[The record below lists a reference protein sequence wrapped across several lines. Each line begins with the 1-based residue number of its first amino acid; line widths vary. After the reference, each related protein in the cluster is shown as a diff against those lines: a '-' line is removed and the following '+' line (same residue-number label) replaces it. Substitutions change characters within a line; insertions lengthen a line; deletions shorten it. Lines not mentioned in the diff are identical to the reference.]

1 MKDLLTRKSAGAR
14 VECQVSPHQIP
25 RPGHTRHTAS
35 HPRPPTPS
43 HPLPVGGGWEGTEIR
58 EAPASLSTL
67 WSELNYRITELPG
80 TQKEQNDFINW
91 NSANSESGGL
101 NFYKSCCQHHLITCC
116 LSKTFWDVSIWL
128 LNSFFF
134 FLFCIRSCVLSME
147 QKKGAF

>member
-1 MKDLLTRKSAGAR
+1 MRGEKLCLLYLCLSGSNLVPGTQQMFSEWKISWPGKVLEPELNVRFPHTKSQDQGT
-14 VECQVSPHQIP
+14 PDTLLP
-25 RPGHTRHTAS
+25 TLD
-35 HPRPPTPS
+35 PPTLS

-101 NFYKSCCQHHLITCC
+101 YFYKSCCQCRLITCC
-116 LSKTFWDVSIWL
+116 LSKTF
-128 LNSFFF
+128 
-134 FLFCIRSCVLSME
+134 
-147 QKKGAF
+147 